1 MNYSV
6 ELEHVEVSYRVRARL
21 EQMNPGGAIKAAN
34 RIQVSKNWV
43 EVQALSNINLKL
55 AQGDRL
61 ALIGTNGAGKTTL
74 LRVLASIIPPTRGRV
89 EVRGRISPLLS
100 ITLGLDNEAT
110 GYENIHIRARILGVP
125 QELAHNQADEIA
137 EFSELGDYLSLPLKS
152 YSAGMR
158 LRLAFGIATAF
169 SPGVLVMD
177 EWLSA
182 GDAEFQK
189 KAKQRLEHM
198 ITSSGV
204 FVFASQSRQLQRAFC
219 SSGLVLDGGTCG
231 FLGPIEEAYEF
242 SDNLLANTNET

>member
-1 MNYSV
+1 MSYLV
-6 ELEHVEVSYRVRARL
+6 ELTDVEVSYRVKGRL
-21 EQMNPGGAIKAAN
+21 EQMSLESSILAAN
-34 RIQVSKNWV
+34 RVQVSKNWV
-43 EVQALSNINLKL
+43 EVQALKQISLKL

-74 LRVLASIIPPTRGRV
+74 LRVLASIIPPTKGKV

-110 GYENIHIRARILGVP
+110 GYENILIRARILGVP
-125 QELAHNQADEIA
+125 AELANSQAEEIA
-137 EFSELGDYLSLPLKS
+137 EFSELGSYLSLPLKS

-182 GDAEFQK
+182 GDAVFQK
-189 KAKQRLEHM
+189 KAKQRLERM

-204 FVFASQSRQLQRAFC
+204 FVFASQSRQLQLAFC
-219 SSGLVLDGGTCG
+219 STGLVLSGGECS
-231 FLGPIEEAYEF
+231 FLGPIEDAYVQADGL
-242 SDNLLANTNET
+242 SR